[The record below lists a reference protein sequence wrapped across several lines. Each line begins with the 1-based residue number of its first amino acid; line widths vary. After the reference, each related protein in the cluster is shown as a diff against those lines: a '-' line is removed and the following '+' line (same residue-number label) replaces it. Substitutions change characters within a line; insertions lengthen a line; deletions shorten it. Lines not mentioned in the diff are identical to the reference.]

1 MSDVPSLSQAPAS
14 DFLHVTELANLN
26 DAPTLGAQ
34 WKPSATP
41 MDTVNPLLDNMEDL
55 VITDSDDGGKV
66 DLSVLTDNNFDTT
79 ETTRIVNL
87 QVDRAA
93 IAAPQEGGDRPEPQP
108 GNQGGQGSGTV
119 ADTGTTGGSGRD
131 GASAAGG
138 RTSIARTGTDAT
150 PAGGASP

>member
-1 MSDVPSLSQAPAS
+1 
-14 DFLHVTELANLN
+14 
-26 DAPTLGAQ
+26 
-34 WKPSATP
+34 

-55 VITDSDDGGKV
+55 VITDPDDGGKV

-93 IAAPQEGGDRPEPQP
+93 IAAPQEGGDGPEPQP

-150 PAGGASP
+150 PAGVASP